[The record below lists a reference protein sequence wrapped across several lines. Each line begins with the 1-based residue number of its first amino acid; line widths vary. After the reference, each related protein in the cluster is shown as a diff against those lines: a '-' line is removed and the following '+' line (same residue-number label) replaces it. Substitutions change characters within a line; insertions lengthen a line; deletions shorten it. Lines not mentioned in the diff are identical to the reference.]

1 MLRKEDW
8 LPGETDAVAAQ
19 KDREWF
25 YDMVDTMIVALV
37 LVTVVCS
44 CLFRLVGVSGQSMAY
59 TLKNGDKL
67 LMFHAFYNEPD
78 YGDIVVIARDDG
90 EPLIKRVIA
99 KAGDT
104 VEIKESDM
112 KVYLNG
118 EKLEEPYL
126 SFDTPPLYGFT
137 GPYTVPENCVFVLGD
152 NRPESHDSRD
162 LETIGAVHVDD
173 ILGKA
178 FFRVAPLS
186 SFGMIE

>member
-1 MLRKEDW
+1 MLQKEDW
-8 LPGETDAVAAQ
+8 LPGETDTAAVQ
-19 KDREWF
+19 KDRQWF
-25 YDMVDTMIVALV
+25 YDVVDTMIVALV

-44 CLFRLVGVSGQSMAY
+44 CLFRLVGVRGESMLH
-59 TLKNGDKL
+59 TLQNGDKL
-67 LMFHAFYNEPD
+67 LMFHAFYSEPD

-118 EKLEEPYL
+118 EMLEEPYL
-126 SFDTPPLYGFT
+126 SFETPPLYGFT
-137 GPYTVPENCVFVLGD
+137 GPYTVPEDCVFVLGD
-152 NRPESHDSRD
+152 NRPASHDSRD
-162 LETIGAVHVDD
+162 LESIGAVNVDD

-178 FFRVAPLS
+178 FFRVSPIS
-186 SFGMIE
+186 SFGWIK